1 LLYYLFSVFPFALDS
16 VLDLTMLSAIESI
29 SASFFAA
36 DLVSVLALTS
46 TLDLVSSFTSALTYA
61 LDSTLVLTCVEAAKV
76 EDVLASSFVAYT
88 P

>member
-1 LLYYLFSVFPFALDS
+1 
-16 VLDLTMLSAIESI
+16 MLSAIESI

-46 TLDLVSSFTSALTYA
+46 TLDLVSSFTYSFTSALTYA

>member
-1 LLYYLFSVFPFALDS
+1 
-16 VLDLTMLSAIESI
+16 MLSAIESI

>member
-1 LLYYLFSVFPFALDS
+1 MLYYLFSVFPFALDS